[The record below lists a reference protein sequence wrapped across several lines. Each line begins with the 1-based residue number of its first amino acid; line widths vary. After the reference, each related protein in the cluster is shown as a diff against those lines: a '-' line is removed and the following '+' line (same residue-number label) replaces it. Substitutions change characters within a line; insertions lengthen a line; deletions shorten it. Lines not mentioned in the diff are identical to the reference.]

1 MDRTA
6 KRIRYLVFLWIVYV
20 ALDSLGTAFR
30 PFYGKKK
37 FSAPAVH
44 IFRGVS
50 IFRGLVVFGIAV
62 LNYVLIAYKSKSFN

>member
-30 PFYGKKK
+30 PFYGKK
-37 FSAPAVH
+37 FGAPAVH
-44 IFRGVS
+44 FLRGVS
-50 IFRGLVVFGIAV
+50 IIRGLVVFGIAV
-62 LNYVLIAYKSKSFN
+62 LNYFLIAYKSKSIN

>member
-1 MDRTA
+1 MDKTT

-30 PFYGKKK
+30 PFYGKKI
-37 FSAPAVH
+37 SAPAVH
-44 IFRGVS
+44 LLRGVS
-50 IFRGLVVFGIAV
+50 IVRGLVVFCIAV